1 MLVDKLHMLVALEQY
16 REIIEPGDHPLQFY
30 PVHQKHGDG
39 RMGFADVVKEKLL
52 KVPAL
57 IVGKFFV
64 LLGTE

>member
-16 REIIEPGDHPLQFY
+16 REIVEPGDHPLQFHS
-30 PVHQKHGDG
+30 VHQKHSDR

-57 IVGKFFV
+57 IVGQFFV
-64 LLGTE
+64 LLGTG